1 MAKIIIPLCRLNL
14 AVILYLLFDTQITF
28 DSNIPKAY

>member
-1 MAKIIIPLCRLNL
+1 MAMIIISLCRLNL
-14 AVILYLLFDTQITF
+14 AVILYFLFDTQIIF